1 MTRYDALIKH
11 IMTREKGDMANPNRI
26 NVSFDEE
33 TANRVKAMAKDDGR
47 SDSSMVVKLTKK
59 ALDALDK
66 SK

>member
-1 MTRYDALIKH
+1 
-11 IMTREKGDMANPNRI
+11 MANPNRI